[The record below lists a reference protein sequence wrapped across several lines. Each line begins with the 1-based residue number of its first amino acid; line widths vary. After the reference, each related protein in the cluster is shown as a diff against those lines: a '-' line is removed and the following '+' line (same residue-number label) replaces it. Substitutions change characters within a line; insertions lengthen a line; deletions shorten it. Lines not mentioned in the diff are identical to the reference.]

1 MLQFP
6 ADAETVTPGNT
17 FFRHMKRGAC
27 ATGPET
33 EEHLELKRIVV
44 EAARRRGWT
53 ADTEVTG
60 ITRAGEQ
67 WRVDVLAQNDPRK
80 VAIEIQWSG
89 QSNDETWRRQERYKR
104 CHIRGLWL
112 KPTDYCKCYSS
123 ALADKV
129 ANNELRSL
137 AKKDQSTWLVA
148 MQSAALA
155 PPHSITSSASSR
167 NATLPPPIRRASLAN
182 AMTRTT
188 IVGAA
193 AR

>member
-1 MLQFP
+1 
-6 ADAETVTPGNT
+6 
-17 FFRHMKRGAC
+17 MKRGAC

-33 EEHLELKRIVV
+33 KEHLELKRIVV

-60 ITRAGEQ
+60 ITPAGEQ
-67 WRVDVLAQNDPRK
+67 WRADVLAQNDPRK

-89 QSNDETWRRQERYKR
+89 QSNDETWRRQGRYKR

-155 PPHSITSSASSR
+155 PLHSITSSAIASSPGG
-167 NATLPPPIRRASLAN
+167 NVKPRALAVFKF
-182 AMTRTT
+182 RTSSNLLSCIT
-188 IVGAA
+188 GRSTGLAPLRTFPV
-193 AR
+193 

>member
-1 MLQFP
+1 
-6 ADAETVTPGNT
+6 
-17 FFRHMKRGAC
+17 
-27 ATGPET
+27 
-33 EEHLELKRIVV
+33 KRIVV

-60 ITRAGEQ
+60 ITPAGEQ
-67 WRVDVLAQNDPRK
+67 WRGDGLAQKNPPK
-80 VAIEIQWSG
+80 GAIEIQWSRE
-89 QSNDETWRRQERYKR
+89 SKEETLRRHERYKR
-104 CHIRGLWL
+104 CHTLGPLL
-112 KPTDYCKCYSS
+112 KPNDQCKCYPS

-167 NATLPPPIRRASLAN
+167 NATLPPPIRRGSLAN